1 MQRMHVLAGAGLA
14 ALVLLLAGWMIFA
27 PGWVTA
33 RLQEA
38 IRAQLGRDLKVTGG
52 AHLNFSPLSV
62 QLDGLRLEDPAAPD
76 DALATAK
83 SARIPISFM
92 GLVGRNIDLTR
103 ATLVDPEFAFLVNE
117 KGDANWALPA
127 PKTPEAIRLDLE
139 NASIRFF
146 DARIGQSFTTS
157 GGTLAAD
164 ITADGGL
171 AVSGT
176 TVVKDRLVKTEA
188 TLKSLARVHEDGSPF
203 QLNFDAPD
211 LGVTFEGRLATAKT
225 LSLVG
230 TVSLSGTSLHQALD
244 WMGIDT
250 GRDGE
255 PGFTVSGALETAG
268 RAFAVKSAE
277 LSLGNMRM
285 SGDMSIDVRSER
297 PRFDGLLSAADFDL
311 APFVPATGSSADDWG
326 RNPLGLGALRE
337 LDATI
342 AIKADSLRY
351 AELTAGPSQ
360 INMTLAEGQL
370 DSQINMSGLAGG
382 AATLQ
387 VTADATTSPPVLGL
401 GFKAEAVDFQS
412 LLAPYGISWI
422 SGRGNLVALVSGQ
435 GATQQELI
443 GALKGE
449 AEASI
454 ADGALTG
461 LDIASLFAAA
471 SQRIVEGWASQQ
483 GAATGFATLTARAT
497 IADGIATMSNLA
509 LSNPTLTLT
518 GGGDVDLLRRS
529 LDLSVDPR
537 VLAADGTSSGLP
549 VSLRVSGPWAT
560 PRIYPDIADI
570 LSKPEQAYERLR
582 AMGLQQQQPQLPA
595 PAMPN

>member
-38 IRAQLGRDLKVTGG
+38 IRVQLGRDLKVTGG

-62 QLDGLRLEDPAAPD
+62 QLDGLRVEGPAAPD
-76 DALATAK
+76 DALVTAK

-188 TLKSLARVHEDGSPF
+188 TLKSLDRVHEDGSPF

-230 TVSLSGTSLHQALD
+230 TVSLSGTSLHQTLD
-244 WMGIDT
+244 WMGVDS

-255 PGFTVSGALETAG
+255 AVLEGAG
-268 RAFAVKSAE
+268 YR
-277 LSLGNMRM
+277 R
-285 SGDMSIDVRSER
+285 
-297 PRFDGLLSAADFDL
+297 
-311 APFVPATGSSADDWG
+311 
-326 RNPLGLGALRE
+326 
-337 LDATI
+337 
-342 AIKADSLRY
+342 
-351 AELTAGPSQ
+351 
-360 INMTLAEGQL
+360 TLALLGGRGTFV
-370 DSQINMSGLAGG
+370 GLEPGRYR
-382 AATLQ
+382 LQ
-387 VTADATTSPPVLGL
+387 VNDGGRVAAWKDVTFRDRVFAEMRIPVSATST
-401 GFKAEAVDFQS
+401 
-412 LLAPYGISWI
+412 
-422 SGRGNLVALVSGQ
+422 
-435 GATQQELI
+435 
-443 GALKGE
+443 
-449 AEASI
+449 
-454 ADGALTG
+454 
-461 LDIASLFAAA
+461 
-471 SQRIVEGWASQQ
+471 
-483 GAATGFATLTARAT
+483 
-497 IADGIATMSNLA
+497 
-509 LSNPTLTLT
+509 T
-518 GGGDVDLLRRS
+518 GGTMR
-529 LDLSVDPR
+529 
-537 VLAADGTSSGLP
+537 
-549 VSLRVSGPWAT
+549 
-560 PRIYPDIADI
+560 
-570 LSKPEQAYERLR
+570 
-582 AMGLQQQQPQLPA
+582 
-595 PAMPN
+595 

>member
-38 IRAQLGRDLKVTGG
+38 IRVQLGRELKVTGG
-52 AHLNFSPLSV
+52 AHLNLSPLSV

-76 DALATAK
+76 DALVTAK

-146 DARIGQSFTTS
+146 DARVGQSFTTS

-188 TLKSLARVHEDGSPF
+188 TLKSLDRVHEDGSPF

-244 WMGIDT
+244 WMGVDT

-277 LSLGNMRM
+277 FSLGNTRM
-285 SGDMSIDVRSER
+285 SGDMSIDFRSER
-297 PRFDGLLSAADFDL
+297 PRFDGLLSAADVDL
-311 APFVPATGSSADDWG
+311 AAFVPATGNSADDWG

-387 VTADATTSPPVLGL
+387 VTADA
-401 GFKAEAVDFQS
+401 A
-412 LLAPYGISWI
+412 IS
-422 SGRGNLVALVSGQ
+422 
-435 GATQQELI
+435 
-443 GALKGE
+443 
-449 AEASI
+449 
-454 ADGALTG
+454 
-461 LDIASLFAAA
+461 
-471 SQRIVEGWASQQ
+471 
-483 GAATGFATLTARAT
+483 
-497 IADGIATMSNLA
+497 
-509 LSNPTLTLT
+509 
-518 GGGDVDLLRRS
+518 
-529 LDLSVDPR
+529 
-537 VLAADGTSSGLP
+537 
-549 VSLRVSGPWAT
+549 
-560 PRIYPDIADI
+560 
-570 LSKPEQAYERLR
+570 
-582 AMGLQQQQPQLPA
+582 
-595 PAMPN
+595 